1 MMNHTSDA
9 IDERL
14 LPGTA
19 TRRAVAG
26 CPAEHGWRA
35 VGVVF
40 LVVSLLALS
49 AGAFFGFF
57 LPAHLSGNR
66 FGSPALQVLISVQ
79 AVFLIMFW
87 PLPVVRPSKKV
98 GWHLQPE
105 RSGGCGCRMRQERKA
120 PTSSASLRS
129 APLEG
134 ATRQLGFLFRSAAEY
149 IIFLAVSIPL
159 YVVAAYLSDATATDV
174 IRSLLYLSA
183 VATGAMGLGL
193 WAQAGRV
200 SIITAVT
207 LAGAL
212 IAVGGPVLCYL
223 LVELTDASMSAGWL
237 WRGSPATC
245 AFESA
250 AARGANW
257 YPTPIWAWALW
268 PVVGIALT
276 FTFLMVHGSKKKK

>member
-14 LPGTA
+14 L
-19 TRRAVAG
+19 
-26 CPAEHGWRA
+26 CPAEHGWRVA
-35 VGVVF
+35 GAVF

-49 AGAFFGFF
+49 AGAFFGFL
-57 LPAHLSGNR
+57 LPAHWSGNR
-66 FGSPALQVLISVQ
+66 LGPPALQVLISVQ

-87 PLPVVRPSKKV
+87 PLLV
-98 GWHLQPE
+98 GQ
-105 RSGGCGCRMRQERKA
+105 RRYRGI
-120 PTSSASLRS
+120 
-129 APLEG
+129 G
-134 ATRQLGFLFRSAAEY
+134 AFLFRSAVEY
-149 IIFLAVSIPL
+149 IIFLAVSVPL

-183 VATGAMGLGL
+183 VATGAMGVGL
-193 WAQAGRV
+193 WARTGRAA
-200 SIITAVT
+200 IITVVT

-212 IAVGGPVLCYL
+212 IAVGGPVLYYL
-223 LVELTDASMSAGWL
+223 LVELTDAAGSVGWL
-237 WRGSPATC
+237 WRGSPATW

-276 FTFLMVHGSKKKK
+276 FTYLIVHESKKKK